1 MNPAEIFLL
10 KVSVCLLVLYLPY
23 LALFRRTTFFVAN
36 RIYLL
41 SAIIFSFIL
50 PLIEL
55 PAAEQFIPKAI
66 FEFYEPAFTQLPST
80 RIDSDSIN
88 KTISL
93 SSILMVVYFMGIAF
107 HTVRLLFSIQ
117 HILKIKHQNK
127 ILIVDD
133 VQIIQTDSSEPFSF
147 FNMIFLP
154 KTGAA
159 PPIIEHE
166 KAHIRQFHW
175 IDLII
180 LEITSIALWFNPM
193 MVVYKRSLKLQHEYL
208 ADDSVMQRGTTVE
221 EYLAC
226 MSNQLSSIKTFSL
239 TSSFYFQSVK
249 KRITMLTI
257 KKTSRQLSGLYFIII
272 PIIACLLFAFSSQ
285 PDYQLN
291 HEAADSTIQ
300 KELSFI
306 SPIEASQAKL
316 SSEFGERMH
325 PILRVKKFHTGID
338 LIAEEGVPVMSPEVG
353 VVTDSNFDSLQGNFI
368 IIQHDRVYSTYYSHL
383 KMRAV
388 QIGDKVQ
395 KKSMI
400 GQVGNTGLS
409 IGSHLHY
416 EIRKNGQPI
425 DPKVYLGVLNNAV
438 TEVD

>member
-1 MNPAEIFLL
+1 MNFVELFLL
-10 KVSVCLLVLYLPY
+10 KVSVCLLVFYLPY
-23 LALFRRTTFFVAN
+23 LMLFRRTTFFVAN

-41 SAIIFSFIL
+41 SAIVFSFIL
-50 PLIEL
+50 PLIVL
-55 PAAEQFIPKAI
+55 PATEQFIPKVI
-66 FEFYEPAFTQLPST
+66 FEFYEPVLTQLPST
-80 RIDSDSIN
+80 RIDSYPESKIF
-88 KTISL
+88 SL
-93 SSILMVVYFMGIAF
+93 SLILMGIYFMGIAV
-107 HTVRLLFSIQ
+107 HTVRLLLSIQ

-127 ILIVDD
+127 ILIVDN
-133 VQIIQTDSSEPFSF
+133 VQIMQTDSSEPFSF
-147 FNMIFLP
+147 FNTIFLP
-154 KTGAA
+154 NAGAA

-166 KAHIRQFHW
+166 RAHIRQFHW

-180 LEITSIALWFNPM
+180 LEITSIILWFNPM

-208 ADDSVMQRGTTVE
+208 ADDSVMQRGTTIE

-226 MSNQLSSIKTFSL
+226 MSNQLSPIKTFSL
-239 TSSFYFQSVK
+239 TSSFYFQSIK

-257 KKTSRQLSGLYFIII
+257 KKTSRQLSGLYLIII

-291 HEAADSTIQ
+291 PEAGDSTIQ

-306 SPIEASQAKL
+306 SPVKASQAKL

-338 LIAEEGVPVMSPEVG
+338 LIAEEGVPVMSAEVG
-353 VVTDSNFDSLQGNFI
+353 IVTDSNFDSLQGNFI
-368 IIQHDRVYSTYYSHL
+368 VIQHGSVYSTYYSHL
-383 KMRAV
+383 KMRSV

-395 KKSMI
+395 KQSTI

-425 DPKVYLGVLNNAV
+425 NPKVYLG
-438 TEVD
+438 EIK

>member
-1 MNPAEIFLL
+1 MSPAELFLL
-10 KVSVCLLVLYLPY
+10 KASICLLVLYLPY
-23 LALFRRTTFFVAN
+23 LVLFRRTTFFVAN
-36 RIYLL
+36 RVYLL
-41 SAIIFSFIL
+41 SAILFSFIL

-55 PAAEQFIPKAI
+55 PTSEQFIPKAI
-66 FEFYEPAFTQLPST
+66 FEFYEPVLTQLSST
-80 RIDSDSIN
+80 RIDSYPASKIF
-88 KTISL
+88 SL
-93 SSILMVVYFMGIAF
+93 SLILMVIYFMGIAV
-107 HTVRLLFSIQ
+107 HTVRLLLSIQ
-117 HILKIKHQNK
+117 YILKIKRHNK

-133 VQIIQTDSSEPFSF
+133 IQIIQTDSSEPFSF
-147 FNMIFLP
+147 FNTIFLP
-154 KTGAA
+154 RTGAA

-166 KAHIRQFHW
+166 RAHIRQFHW

-221 EYLAC
+221 EYLVC
-226 MSNQLSSIKTFSL
+226 MSNQLSPIKTFSL
-239 TSSFYFQSVK
+239 TSSFYFQSIK

-257 KKTSRQLSGLYFIII
+257 KKTSRQLSSLYLIII

-285 PDYQLN
+285 PYYQLN
-291 HEAADSTIQ
+291 PEAADSTIQ

-306 SPIEASQAKL
+306 SPVKASQAKL

-338 LIAEEGVPVMSPEVG
+338 LIAEEGVPVMSAEFG
-353 VVTDSNFDSLQGNFI
+353 IVTDSNFDSLQGNFI
-368 IIQHDRVYSTYYSHL
+368 VIQHGSVYSTYYSHL

-388 QIGDKVQ
+388 EIGDKVQ
-395 KKSMI
+395 KESTI

-425 DPKVYLGVLNNAV
+425 NPKAYLG
-438 TEVD
+438 EIK